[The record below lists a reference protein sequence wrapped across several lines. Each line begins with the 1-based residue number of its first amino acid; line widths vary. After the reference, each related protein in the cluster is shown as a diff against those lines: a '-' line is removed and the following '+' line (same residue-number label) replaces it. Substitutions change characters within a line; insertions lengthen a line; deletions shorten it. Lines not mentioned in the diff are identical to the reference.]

1 MSLKQ
6 RIITALILA
15 PLVILGIFE
24 LSLPLFI
31 AALTAVTFLG
41 FWEWTQFVEAK
52 SRIKAMLPAV
62 VVTIGSFFWI
72 EADSASLNQ
81 IGLPHYLMLAAGSI
95 WWLYASA
102 LAITYPESTQSWQG
116 HKPLR
121 HLFGLLTLIPF
132 MWSVILLRAVDIESA
147 PYFGAK
153 LVMFV
158 CLLVWA
164 ADSGAY
170 FAGKTLGKRKM
181 APKVSPNKTIE
192 GLIGGVITAI
202 IVGWFFSGWFDIPF
216 SSPLHMVLIT
226 LATVVISVLGDLVES
241 MFKRESGI
249 KDSSNIIPGHGGIL
263 DRIDSLTAAFPIFAL
278 LYFLF

>member
-1 MSLKQ
+1 MKQ

-15 PLVILGIFE
+15 PLVVLGIFE
-24 LSLPLFI
+24 LPLSLFI
-31 AALTAVTFLG
+31 TALVAVTLLG
-41 FWEWTQFVEAK
+41 FWEWTQFVDTQ
-52 SRIKAMLPAV
+52 SRIKAMVPAV
-62 VVTIGSFFWI
+62 IVTIGSLFWI
-72 EADSASLNQ
+72 DGDSASQNQ
-81 IGLPHYLMLAAGSI
+81 IGLPHYLMLAAGTA

-102 LAITYPESTQSWQG
+102 LAITYPKSTQSWQG

-132 MWSVILLRAVDIESA
+132 MWSVILLRAVDVENA

-170 FAGKTLGKRKM
+170 FAGKSLGKRKM

-192 GLIGGVITAI
+192 GLIGGVIAAV
-202 IVGWFFSGWFDIPF
+202 IVGWAFSGWFDIPF